1 MKRIRRMRNPIPGL
15 AGYKK
20 NAGADATWKGYRS
33 HLAGRKRYRELVEN
47 LADLQHGL
55 CGYCEIDLLKTD
67 RQVEHVVPISDPTR
81 GPALALEGANM
92 IACCLGG
99 ASDDPGVR
107 QDHERFTSGASG
119 ESCGLAKGCESTPG
133 FVDPR
138 KLPKLPSLLRVK
150 TDGRIDADANACQVA
165 ERSANEV
172 EKSIDILGLN
182 VPRLKR
188 ARKDYWDNLKQMM
201 DKYKGD
207 PNAIKL
213 WARNQ
218 LLPQSGKLRK
228 FFTTSRSYFG
238 PLGER
243 ILAEE
248 PRNWV

>member
-1 MKRIRRMRNPIPGL
+1 M
-15 AGYKK
+15 
-20 NAGADATWKGYRS
+20 
-33 HLAGRKRYRELVEN
+33 
-47 LADLQHGL
+47 
-55 CGYCEIDLLKTD
+55 
-67 RQVEHVVPISDPTR
+67 
-81 GPALALEGANM
+81 
-92 IACCLGG
+92 
-99 ASDDPGVR
+99 
-107 QDHERFTSGASG
+107 
-119 ESCGLAKGCESTPG
+119 
-133 FVDPR
+133 
-138 KLPKLPSLLRVK
+138 
-150 TDGRIDADANACQVA
+150 
-165 ERSANEV
+165 